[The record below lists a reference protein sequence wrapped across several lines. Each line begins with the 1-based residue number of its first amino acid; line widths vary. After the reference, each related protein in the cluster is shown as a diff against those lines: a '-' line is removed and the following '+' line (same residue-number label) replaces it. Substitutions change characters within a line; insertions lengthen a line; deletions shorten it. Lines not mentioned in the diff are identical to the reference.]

1 MVGKI
6 AGSDETNLPHRLAIA
21 ISPIAGYELPTR
33 RETRPLMLRRLY
45 DRMIDIAA
53 GPNAIWALIAVA
65 FAESS
70 FFPIPPDILLIPM
83 MLARPRT
90 AWRLAAVCTIASV
103 IGGMLG
109 YAIGYYG
116 FDLIGRPILEF
127 YHAMPRYDALKA
139 GFDQWG
145 VWIIIIKGMTPI
157 PYKLVTIASGVAHFD
172 FAAFVGASIISR
184 SLRFFMLAALLWW
197 FGPAVR
203 DFIEK
208 RLMLVTS
215 LFAAALVGGFVIIRY
230 L

>member
-1 MVGKI
+1 
-6 AGSDETNLPHRLAIA
+6 
-21 ISPIAGYELPTR
+21 
-33 RETRPLMLRRLY
+33 MLRRLY
-45 DRMIDIAA
+45 DRMIEIAA
-53 GPNAIWALIAVA
+53 GPDAIWALLAIA

-70 FFPIPPDILLIPM
+70 FFPIPPDVLLIPM
-83 MLARPRT
+83 MLARPQA
-90 AWRLAAVCTIASV
+90 AWRLAAYCTLASV
-103 IGGMLG
+103 AGGMLG

-127 YHAMPRYDALKA
+127 YHAMGSYDALKA
-139 GFDQWG
+139 GFDRWG

-172 FAAFVGASIISR
+172 LAAFVGASIISR
-184 SLRFFMLAALLWW
+184 SLRFFLLAALLWW

-203 DFIEK
+203 DFIER

-215 LFAAALVGGFVIIRY
+215 AFAVCLVGGFVIIRY

>member
-1 MVGKI
+1 
-6 AGSDETNLPHRLAIA
+6 
-21 ISPIAGYELPTR
+21 
-33 RETRPLMLRRLY
+33 MLKRLY
-45 DRMIDIAA
+45 DRMIDIAS

-83 MLARPRT
+83 MLARPRA
-90 AWRLAAVCTIASV
+90 AWRLAAVCTVASI

-139 GFDQWG
+139 GFDRWG
-145 VWIIIIKGMTPI
+145 VWIIILKGMTPI

-172 FAAFVGASIISR
+172 LAAFVGASIISR
-184 SLRFFMLAALLWW
+184 SIRFFLIAAILWQ
-197 FGPAVR
+197 FGDAAR
-203 DFIEK
+203 RFIER
-208 RLMLVTS
+208 RLTLVTS
-215 LFAAALVGGFVIIRY
+215 LFAVALVGGFVVLRY

>member
-1 MVGKI
+1 
-6 AGSDETNLPHRLAIA
+6 
-21 ISPIAGYELPTR
+21 
-33 RETRPLMLRRLY
+33 MLRRLY
-45 DRMIDIAA
+45 DRIIATA
-53 GPNAIWALIAVA
+53 SGPNAIWALVAIA

-70 FFPIPPDILLIPM
+70 FFPLPPDILLIPM
-83 MLARPRT
+83 MLARPRA
-90 AWRLAAVCTIASV
+90 AWRLAAICTLASV
-103 IGGMLG
+103 AGGLLG

-139 GFDQWG
+139 GFDRYG

-172 FAAFVGASIISR
+172 LAAFVGASIISR
-184 SLRFFMLAALLWW
+184 SIRFFLLAALLWW
-197 FGPAVR
+197 FGPVVR

-215 LFAAALVGGFVIIRY
+215 LFAACLVGGFLVIRY

>member
-1 MVGKI
+1 M
-6 AGSDETNLPHRLAIA
+6 
-21 ISPIAGYELPTR
+21 
-33 RETRPLMLRRLY
+33 MRRLY
-45 DRMIDIAA
+45 DRMIEIAA
-53 GPNAIWALIAVA
+53 GPNALAVLIVIS

-83 MLARPRT
+83 MLARPRA
-90 AWRLAAVCTIASV
+90 AWRLAAYCMLASV
-103 IGGMLG
+103 AGGMLG

-116 FDLIGRPILEF
+116 FDLVGRPILEF
-127 YHAMPRYDALKA
+127 YHAMGSYDALKA
-139 GFDQWG
+139 GFDRWG
-145 VWIIIIKGMTPI
+145 VWIIIVKGMTPI

-172 FAAFVGASIISR
+172 FAAFVGASIVSR
-184 SLRFFMLAALLWW
+184 SIRFFLLAALLWW

-215 LFAAALVGGFVIIRY
+215 AFAVCLVGGFLVIRY

>member
-1 MVGKI
+1 M
-6 AGSDETNLPHRLAIA
+6 GSND
-21 ISPIAGYELPTR
+21 R
-33 RETRPLMLRRLY
+33 RETALPMLKNLY
-45 DRMIDIAA
+45 DRMIETAA
-53 GPNAIWALIAVA
+53 GPNALLALVVIA

-83 MLARPRT
+83 MLARPRE
-90 AWRLAAVCTIASV
+90 AWRLAAYCTLASV
-103 IGGMLG
+103 AGGLLG

-127 YHAMPRYDALKA
+127 YHAMGRYDALKA
-139 GFDQWG
+139 GFDRWG

-172 FAAFVGASIISR
+172 LVAFVGASIISR
-184 SLRFFMLAALLWW
+184 SLRFFLLAALLWW

-215 LFAAALVGGFVIIRY
+215 LFAVALIGGFAIIRY

>member
-1 MVGKI
+1 
-6 AGSDETNLPHRLAIA
+6 
-21 ISPIAGYELPTR
+21 
-33 RETRPLMLRRLY
+33 MLQRLY
-45 DRMIDIAA
+45 DRIIAIAA
-53 GPNAIWALIAVA
+53 GPNALWALVAIA

-70 FFPIPPDILLIPM
+70 FFPLPPDLLLIPM
-83 MLARPRT
+83 ILAQPRA
-90 AWRLAAVCTIASV
+90 AWRLAAYCTLASV
-103 IGGMLG
+103 TGGLLG

-139 GFDQWG
+139 GFDRWG
-145 VWIIIIKGMTPI
+145 VWIIILKGMTPI

-172 FAAFVGASIISR
+172 LAAFVGASIISR
-184 SLRFFMLAALLWW
+184 SIRFFLIAALLWW

-215 LFAAALVGGFVIIRY
+215 LFAAALIGGFVILRY